1 MVERM
6 WHLYQFP
13 LCPFSR
19 KVRFL
24 MAEKGIIYELVR
36 ESPWEARDE
45 FLDLNPAG
53 MTPVLVADD
62 SAATL
67 VDSQAICE
75 YFEETIEHFPLISGS
90 TLARAEIRRLVAWFD
105 QIVYRDVVAP
115 LLNER
120 MIKRIVSR
128 AAKLM
133 QAIFHSVCAGIP
145 ALRVAEHFH
154 SRRAPFTETFFV
166 SRRCELAARVRMVTL
181 EATTHRQFTLPPSK
195 AARRHANISKVRVF
209 KRPQLSLREVREM
222 TNLVLLN
229 SQRSK
234 KDEQERA
241 DLVNGLKELLA
252 KAELGELKA
261 VCYASIATDNES
273 ITLGILKGGSTG
285 LHEMVGASQI
295 LADALLESARN

>member
-128 AAKLM
+128 A
-133 QAIFHSVCAGIP
+133 SPDGG
-145 ALRVAEHFH
+145 ALRDAMRKANTHMDYMDYLLDH
-154 SRRAPFTETFFV
+154 RSWLAGGTMTLAD
-166 SRRCELAARVRMVTL
+166 LAA
-181 EATTHRQFTLPPSK
+181 AAHRS
-195 AARRHANISKVRVF
+195 AISYLGDGPWK
-209 KRPQLSLREVREM
+209 QD
-222 TNLVLLN
+222 N
-229 SQRSK
+229 
-234 KDEQERA
+234 A
-241 DLVNGLKELLA
+241 A
-252 KAELGELKA
+252 KAW
-261 VCYASIATDNES
+261 YARVKSRPSFRPLLSEWLA
-273 ITLGILKGGSTG
+273 G
-285 LHEMVGASQI
+285 VPASRTYVD
-295 LADALLESARN
+295 LDF